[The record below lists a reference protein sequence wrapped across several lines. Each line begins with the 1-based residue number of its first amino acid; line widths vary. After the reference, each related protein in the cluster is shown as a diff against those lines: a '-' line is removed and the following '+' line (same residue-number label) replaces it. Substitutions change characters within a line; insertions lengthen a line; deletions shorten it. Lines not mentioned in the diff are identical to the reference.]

1 MARASAGV
9 TSAPSAPPGNSPPRN
24 IATKP
29 ATVIAVMLDCI
40 MFSFSLPL
48 LRRHDSWG
56 LPRSLAGRQDRRR
69 RLLGPI
75 QAHDQING
83 AVGRWQPIGFLGL
96 ARRILLDVERERA
109 VGILLHPRKHRRID
123 EVAVNRI

>member
-9 TSAPSAPPGNSPPRN
+9 TSAPSAPPGNNPPSN

-29 ATVIAVMLDCI
+29 ATVIALMLACI
-40 MFSFSLPL
+40 IFFLSMSL

-56 LPRSLAGRQDRRR
+56 LPRSLACRQDRRR

-75 QAHDQING
+75 QAHDQIDG

-96 ARRILLDVERERA
+96 ARCLV
-109 VGILLHPRKHRRID
+109 
-123 EVAVNRI
+123 